1 MDYLTTG
8 SSTVP
13 RSCEAAPGTS
23 WKAGQSRGRIHLHS
37 SFLEPV
43 SAVGLFVS
51 ALKEGDLTTWGIPQ
65 GGSVD
70 APMTMQIFD
79 TTGGLIESH
88 MFATTSTVP
97 LTDDNF
103 IGLGSTTAIGSFTV
117 SSPVGQFHGFAFDD
131 VIFQPTRAVP
141 DPGTWLLWEPG
152 AIGLVLKK
160 GRRTRKQQRRVPNSR
175 MPSCE

>member
-1 MDYLTTG
+1 M
-8 SSTVP
+8 
-13 RSCEAAPGTS
+13 
-23 WKAGQSRGRIHLHS
+23 
-37 SFLEPV
+37 
-43 SAVGLFVS
+43 S

-88 MFATTSTVP
+88 TFLTTSAVP
-97 LTDDNF
+97 LTDDNL